1 MPSLQPNL
9 VTTKPMAY
17 AGNVGNR
24 DKQPVMRKDD
34 PDDAELF
41 RAAIGRVRPLPA
53 ADQAPQRP
61 RPPPETRMRDAD
73 ERAALNESRREPGL
87 SAAESGD
94 AIEYRRNEVTPQTLR
109 RHKRGEFSVQD
120 SFDLHQLNAAIAE
133 AALGRFL
140 LEARAANHRCVR
152 IVHGKGLHSPQGPV
166 LKSLMERTLARRAD
180 VLAYAS
186 APPAQG
192 GTGALLVLLA
202 KRRPGEQRPAAR
214 RTDG

>member
-109 RHKRGEFSVQD
+109 RLKRGEFSVQD

>member
-73 ERAALNESRREPGL
+73 ERAALNESRREPGP

-109 RHKRGEFSVQD
+109 RLKRGEFSVQD

-192 GTGALLVLLA
+192 GTGALLVLLTPA
-202 KRRPGEQRPAAR
+202 SRRQG
-214 RTDG
+214 